1 MRLRFFSVGA
11 AAESTD
17 DDDDDDDDDD
27 SNNNNDMVWA
37 VRGKSNSLK
46 WRSSQMS
53 KSMNYTQSTESI
65 VCTKSTGKILKITLK
80 LVSKYILNVI
90 IQVEA

>member
-1 MRLRFFSVGA
+1 
-11 AAESTD
+11 
-17 DDDDDDDDDD
+17 
-27 SNNNNDMVWA
+27 
-37 VRGKSNSLK
+37 
-46 WRSSQMS
+46 MS